1 MLRQQRIQD
10 WDAPSS
16 AGARSQSVTG
26 DRTSVP
32 RLPALSSPPPS
43 IRPEPAYIV
52 ASAASQ
58 IITNVQEGVELD
70 FSTADDGLLTSDP
83 ALVTPPSLKL
93 VNGFLDHLLYNFMG
107 VARSTSLGRL
117 RAAIIEVLRPTLARE
132 AIAGADHELQEYLG
146 VNLERELS
154 AAHEPLD
161 HTSGWDLD
169 AVWRRTRLRCMVYSS
184 LGDME
189 EEEEEEDDDDSETDE
204 LEYFAPNRPSYQG
217 DGRSR
222 PRRNAADDD
231 DERRAGPAKTA
242 VLSRHR
248 VGLRHPDSLLEVI
261 SQVWQKEGAW
271 GVWKGANATF
281 VYSVLLKAIESW
293 TRSLLAA
300 IFNVPDPGLL
310 PRVGVAGL
318 NVADSSQPLT
328 SLGIAVAAAGIAGLF
343 LSPLDVIR
351 TRLVVTPV
359 SSPSRSL
366 LSSAHEVSK
375 LGCPPSLLPLTL
387 IHSTLPALFSSATPL
402 FLRTRLGVDP
412 IVSPA
417 VYSALTFVS
426 ATVELFLRLPLETVL
441 RRCQANLALKTPSP
455 ATRSSVHPQGGSHKL
470 HDHPHRQPA
479 RSASAPQPADTII
492 AIGPY
497 KGIAGTI
504 WSIMCEEGERE
515 QAAASSATQR
525 TTATSLSSIALHS
538 GPSSQHNHH
547 RHPAR
552 NASVPAHARAK
563 RRKAGQGIHG
573 LWRGWRVGMWGLVG
587 MWGASALGGADN
599 MSEF

>member
-1 MLRQQRIQD
+1 M
-10 WDAPSS
+10 
-16 AGARSQSVTG
+16 
-26 DRTSVP
+26 
-32 RLPALSSPPPS
+32 
-43 IRPEPAYIV
+43 
-52 ASAASQ
+52 
-58 IITNVQEGVELD
+58 
-70 FSTADDGLLTSDP
+70 
-83 ALVTPPSLKL
+83 
-93 VNGFLDHLLYNFMG
+93 
-107 VARSTSLGRL
+107 
-117 RAAIIEVLRPTLARE
+117 
-132 AIAGADHELQEYLG
+132 
-146 VNLERELS
+146 
-154 AAHEPLD
+154 
-161 HTSGWDLD
+161 
-169 AVWRRTRLRCMVYSS
+169 
-184 LGDME
+184 
-189 EEEEEEDDDDSETDE
+189 
-204 LEYFAPNRPSYQG
+204 
-217 DGRSR
+217 
-222 PRRNAADDD
+222 
-231 DERRAGPAKTA
+231 
-242 VLSRHR
+242 
-248 VGLRHPDSLLEVI
+248 
-261 SQVWQKEGAW
+261 
-271 GVWKGANATF
+271 WKGANATF

-351 TRLVVTPV
+351 TRYLFPSPCVVEQTDDRCRLVVTPV